1 MIGINRKDIRAVLL
15 YFQSFRNGRLFSYPK
30 SKGERENMNKLV
42 KRLLTGTLVFAT
54 ILTALHYQWRRFMLL
69 AINTGQNQQNVSV
82 PVIPNANLRMISG
95 NPRQFNYRDESAGL
109 CISAHWNNIIIPLPF
124 DINAVTGIQL
134 VENMF
139 DFYCM
144 FPVVMLYYMYE
155 RKSNTL

>member
-1 MIGINRKDIRAVLL
+1 MYD
-15 YFQSFRNGRLFSYPK
+15 K
-30 SKGERENMNKLV
+30 SKQYFR
-42 KRLLTGTLVFAT
+42 T
-54 ILTALHYQWRRFMLL
+54 
-69 AINTGQNQQNVSV
+69 
-82 PVIPNANLRMISG
+82 ISG
-95 NPRQFNYRDESAGL
+95 NPRQFNYRDESVEL
-109 CISAHWNNIIIPLPF
+109 CISAHGNNIIIPLPF